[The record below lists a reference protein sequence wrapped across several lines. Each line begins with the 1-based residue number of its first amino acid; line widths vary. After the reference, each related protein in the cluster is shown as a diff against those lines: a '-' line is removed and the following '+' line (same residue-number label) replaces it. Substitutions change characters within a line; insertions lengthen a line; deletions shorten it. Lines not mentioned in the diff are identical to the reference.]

1 MTTQFELIYSQD
13 EMLKSKEN
21 LINLSAYI
29 YKDIVKI
36 DKLLEDIEEKEKLG
50 KDFDFQEDDIE
61 MFEQAMQ
68 VMQATI
74 KNIVLKDK
82 IVGDIMFGI
91 LDVYEDLVED
101 AFNVIQFFNKKD
113 LIANKKL
120 IILSFIEIL
129 KKDSSL
135 KQKILEEINFLAF
148 ENSLEDW
155 QFLKDAIKEINDKF
169 PG

>member
-13 EMLKSKEN
+13 GMLKSKN
-21 LINLSAYI
+21 IIKTLSEYI
-29 YKDIVKI
+29 RDELHQRNNIVEI
-36 DKLLEDIEEKEKLG
+36 T
-50 KDFDFQEDDIE
+50 KDFAK
-61 MFEQAMQ
+61 EQAFRKILDSD
-68 VMQATI
+68 TI
-74 KNIVLKDK
+74 ASIPLKDK
-82 IVGDIMFGI
+82 VVGDIMFGI

-101 AFNVIQFFNKKD
+101 AFMIIQIFNE
-113 LIANKKL
+113 LNCISNKKL

>member
-74 KNIVLKDK
+74 KNIALKDK
-82 IVGDIMFGI
+82 IVGDIMLGI

-155 QFLKDAIKEINDKF
+155 QFLKDAIKEI
-169 PG
+169 

>member
-74 KNIVLKDK
+74 KNIALKDK